1 MEQIIMP
8 RKLQYHEPILT
19 CKKVITELK
28 DDAHRIRDTF
38 PYEKQGDYWYHT
50 FWHMYDAYTD
60 MRELYESELMK
71 LGYKIPRED
80 DNA

>member
-1 MEQIIMP
+1 
-8 RKLQYHEPILT
+8 
-19 CKKVITELK
+19 
-28 DDAHRIRDTF
+28 
-38 PYEKQGDYWYHT
+38 
-50 FWHMYDAYTD
+50 MYDAYTD